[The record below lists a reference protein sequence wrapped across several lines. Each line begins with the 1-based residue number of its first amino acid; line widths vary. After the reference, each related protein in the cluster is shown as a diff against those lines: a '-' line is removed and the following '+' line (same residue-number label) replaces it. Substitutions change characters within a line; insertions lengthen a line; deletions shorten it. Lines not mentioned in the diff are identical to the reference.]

1 MRTLKDA
8 KERYDRMEIPQELS
22 GRVLQEVG
30 RAGRR
35 RRKLLF
41 FHSLKQ
47 ARPTACLFFVSLKS
61 TGPAPTL
68 KSKSFTTFSFA
79 FCKVLFKNTPLYQLG
94 QRIRILNAFTVLLLY
109 SLY

>member
-41 FHSLKQ
+41 FHR
-47 ARPTACLFFVSLKS
+47 ARMTAASAAAAALVFATALNTS
-61 TGPAPTL
+61 
-68 KSKSFTTFSFA
+68 TTFA
-79 FCKVLFKNTPLYQLG
+79 ETMGNLPV
-94 QRIRILNAFTVLLLY
+94 I
-109 SLY
+109 